1 MAYTPVSGSPI
12 QYSNDSNELASG
24 YYLKFYIANTTTP
37 LSMVTD
43 STGSVPL
50 VKCKLNTDG
59 IPITNPA
66 DNTTTFIP
74 YVDQKFRYVIYKTE
88 ADADADTTAN
98 AFVNLAE
105 VDTISGSADL
115 GTAAFADLTTDETDT
130 TGALRAED
138 AYHADSINYH
148 TGNLLIEEGT
158 WTPVISDANTGGN
171 LASATIARNRYSIV
185 GGLCTLSVVF
195 TDIDTAGMTAANT
208 LFIQGMPFLSNTVC
222 LGVVSTD
229 NFTLAG
235 HVVARTAAAQTYFNL
250 RESSSGAPD
259 APVKVSAVLSASSDL
274 DVTITYQVDL

>member
-37 LSMVTD
+37 LSMATD

-59 IPITNPA
+59 IPITNPD

-88 ADADADTTAN
+88 ADADANTTAN

-115 GTAAFADLTTDETDT
+115 GTAAFADLTTGETDT

-148 TGNLLIEEGT
+148 TTNLNQFEFGGENAKFIAGGVARGATEATFFMPSSLFAAATSITVAGT
-158 WTPVISDANTGGN
+158 FT
-171 LASATIARNRYSIV
+171 ARNVLDSVGYGAGLSSI
-185 GGLCTLSVVF
+185 TLSNRTSNKLVYL
-195 TDIDTAGMTAANT
+195 IMT
-208 LFIQGMPFLSNTVC
+208 GLSGLTTGQNVYLKT
-222 LGVVSTD
+222 
-229 NFTLAG
+229 
-235 HVVARTAAAQTYFNL
+235 
-250 RESSSGAPD
+250 ESS
-259 APVKVSAVLSASSDL
+259 ASK
-274 DVTITYQVDL
+274 ITVNP